1 MDLATDT
8 RHDLADFTTVL
19 AAEPLPDLLVGVSHV
34 LLLAFGIILLRG
46 LHDSSAARRP
56 LRFPDGVSRLGL

>member
-1 MDLATDT
+1 M
-8 RHDLADFTTVL
+8 ADFTTVL

-46 LHDSSAARRP
+46 LPDSSVRSSPTPAAVPR
-56 LRFPDGVSRLGL
+56 